1 MKQYRRR
8 IENLERTIDETI
20 RVIVKRDTELEKVLV
35 MRRNEPPHQTYTRKA
50 GEDAGVF
57 LLRAGCSTV
66 FTAKTIS
73 HSGK

>member
-35 MRRNEPPHQTYTRKA
+35 MRRDEPPHQTYTRESEESA
-50 GEDAGVF
+50 AAF
-57 LLRAGCSTV
+57 LQRAGCS
-66 FTAKTIS
+66 S
-73 HSGK
+73 QGYL